1 MHGTHFFMNPGPTNI
16 PDRILRAMD
25 RGAIDFTGAEFKA
38 IAEECFAGLKPVFKT
53 EGTIL
58 AYAATGHGAW
68 EAALVNLFSPGD
80 QILVVESGFFSLN
93 WGMRGEAFGL
103 DVETLPKDWRHPADP
118 GKLEA
123 RLREDREHRIK
134 AVLLVHC
141 ETSTGVINPVAELRR
156 AIDAAGHPALF
167 LVDTISS
174 LASIDFRMDEWG
186 VDVVVAGSQKGLML
200 PTGMAFTAVSAKAL
214 AAARRRRSCR
224 ASIGTGSG
232 SSAKARRPIGTARR
246 RCISSTGCARRCA
259 CWRRRGSTTSSPAI
273 IGWPRRRGARCAPGP
288 AIAAPRS
295 TRSSRRPSRTRSPR
309 CWCPKGVDADAVR
322 QTALDRF
329 NVSLGGGLDRLKGR
343 VFRIGHLGDLN
354 EPMLLGALAAIE
366 MALDIVGVPHGSGGV
381 NCRDGVSRLSRIGAI
396 LRPAFDRRRRSLHR
410 AGRRRSKRLIR
421 RGGKPVSRPRAA
433 DDFATIRAR
442 MEELRRERE
451 QSLSGQEAGPAR
463 SGSRR
468 ESDAERR
475 RRERIEGVPPPWVPT
490 IFVRKPRG

>member
-1 MHGTHFFMNPGPTNI
+1 MAHGTHFFMNPGPTNI

-38 IAEECFAGLKPVFKT
+38 IAEECFAGLKRVFKT

-80 QILVVESGFFSLN
+80 KILVVESGFFSLN

-118 GKLEA
+118 AKLEA

-200 PTGMAFTAVSAKAL
+200 PTGMAFTAVSAQGAG
-214 AAARRRRSCR
+214 AAAPTRNCR
-224 ASIGTGSG
+224 GSIGTGSG
-232 SSAKARRPIGTARR
+232 CSGEGSQAYWNGTAPVHFFYGLREALR
-246 RCISSTGCARRCA
+246 MLEEEGLDNVFARHHRLAEATRCA
-259 CWRRRGSTTSSPAI
+259 VRGLDRQSR
-273 IGWPRRRGARCAPGP
+273 PRDLFGRERGPVEHDHRGAGARG
-288 AIAAPRS
+288 R
-295 TRSSRRPSRTRSPR
+295 
-309 CWCPKGVDADAVR
+309 DADAVR

-329 NVSLGGGLDRLKGR
+329 NVSLGGGLDRLKGQGFPDR
-343 VFRIGHLGDLN
+343 PSRRSERADAARRPRRGRD
-354 EPMLLGALAAIE
+354 GARHCRRAARQ
-366 MALDIVGVPHGSGGV
+366 GRRQRG
-381 NCRDGVSRLSRIGAI
+381 DGVSRLANSRHVA
-396 LRPAFDRRRRSLHR
+396 
-410 AGRRRSKRLIR
+410 AGI
-421 RGGKPVSRPRAA
+421 
-433 DDFATIRAR
+433 
-442 MEELRRERE
+442 
-451 QSLSGQEAGPAR
+451 
-463 SGSRR
+463 
-468 ESDAERR
+468 
-475 RRERIEGVPPPWVPT
+475 
-490 IFVRKPRG
+490 